1 MFPIGEA
8 KFLAGTK
15 LGFGATS
22 SIKQQRRLC
31 GIWGGAALVAAG
43 GVNLRNYGSDGGG
56 GGGKENMRY

>member
-43 GVNLRNYGSDGGG
+43 GGESTELWF
-56 GGGKENMRY
+56 